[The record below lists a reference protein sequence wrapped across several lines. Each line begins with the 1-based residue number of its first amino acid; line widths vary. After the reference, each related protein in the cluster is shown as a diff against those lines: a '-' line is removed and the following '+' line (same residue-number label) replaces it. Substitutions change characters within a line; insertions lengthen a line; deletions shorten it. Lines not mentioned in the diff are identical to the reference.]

1 MTAAPS
7 GAPHVPRHAA
17 ASGWR
22 RWVRLTLAAGL
33 AVSLVLGA
41 GVAVQA
47 WRVSQALRNVQHF
60 SAGPK
65 AGAAAGPA
73 LNLPAPL
80 QGVVTF
86 LLFTT
91 GSRGMSPADA
101 RKYHIHGLDNRG
113 EDGLTDTIMLVVV
126 DTHAGSI
133 RYLSIPRDTW
143 VPRYG
148 SKINEIYLAHGVAA
162 LVDEVQTLTGVPV
175 NHVAALGFTA
185 FGRFTDAAGGVN
197 IDVPVP
203 TRDPKSGLLITSPG
217 CTHMNGW
224 QALAFARSRHT
235 QVMTGGVWRTD
246 PGASDFQRVARQQVI
261 ADAFVHKLLTPKLPL
276 MATALANAVADEVT
290 TDADLTIGEVLST
303 GLALARHGGLTTR
316 HFVLPSRVG
325 TVGTASVTFVDPLPA
340 ARVLQDFG
348 SGVPAFELPKD
359 LPRPAPSTAPGA
371 GSSGTGSADR
381 PAGSTSGAP
390 SATTGTPAAGAP
402 TASAE
407 VVPEGVTLTN
417 TARYRVC

>member
-1 MTAAPS
+1 MKTGDHVTAAFDA
-7 GAPHVPRHAA
+7 GPHAPRHAA

-47 WRVSQALRNVQHF
+47 WRVSQALRHVQHF
-60 SAGPK
+60 AAGPK
-65 AGAAAGPA
+65 AAAGPA

-91 GSRGMSPADA
+91 GSRGMSAADA
-101 RKYHIHGLDNRG
+101 KRYHIHGLDNRG

-148 SKINEIYLAHGVAA
+148 SKINQIYVDHGVAA

-235 QVMTGGVWRTD
+235 QVMTNGVWRTD

-276 MATALANAVADEVT
+276 MATSLANAVADEVT
-290 TDADLTIGEVLST
+290 TDADLSIGEILST
-303 GLALARHGGLTTR
+303 GLALARHGGLSTH
-316 HFVLPSRVG
+316 HFVLPSQVG
-325 TVGTASVTFVDPLPA
+325 TVGTASVTFVEPVAA
-340 ARVLQDFG
+340 ARVLEDFG
-348 SGVPAFELPKD
+348 NGVPGFELPKD
-359 LPRPAPSTAPGA
+359 LPRPSAASGSGLPGTASSTGATPSATSETP
-371 GSSGTGSADR
+371 R
-381 PAGSTSGAP
+381 PAGT
-390 SATTGTPAAGAP
+390 P

-407 VVPEGVTLTN
+407 VVPEGVTLTT